1 MWTDNI
7 RILLLFHLL
16 ALKLHSSEAAA
27 DDCEDGQFQ
36 CSNQRCIPAIW
47 KCDDDDDCSDNS
59 DEENCPRRTCAPA
72 EFACLN
78 GQCVPGRWRC
88 DGEPECPDGS
98 DEAEVTCSKQ
108 TCPPEK
114 FDCGGSTNKCV
125 SLSWRCD
132 GEKDCENGADEKDCA
147 SDAKACPRGEF
158 MCGNRKCL
166 ASVYVCDGDDDCG
179 DGSDELKCAAQMTCG
194 PDHLRCNSTECV
206 PLMWSCDGDPD
217 CADGSDEGPA
227 RCGGGGGEGGGPPYP
242 THRRANCTAGE
253 FRCAN
258 GECVRLAWKCDGDP
272 DCKDKSDE
280 LDCPLLTCR
289 PDEFQCGDGSCIHGT
304 KQCNKVH
311 DCPDHSDES
320 GCVNA
325 TRCEGPLK
333 FLCKNGECIDSSKV
347 CDSVKNCKDRSDE
360 PKKECGLNECL
371 INNGGCSHICTDRP
385 IGFECQCPA
394 GYQLLDKKTCGDIN
408 ECEDPAACSQMCVNY
423 KGDFKCECYEG
434 YEIDP
439 VTKTCKA
446 EGKSAYLLVTNR
458 HEIRRI
464 DPVKREYTQVVS
476 TQKNAVALDVD
487 VANNRIFWSDRFHRK
502 IYSAFIQE
510 ASEPSQQVPLLQAS
524 LQAPVGLALDWLQH
538 NLYWTDAGHKT
549 VSVASVDGARRRVLV
564 STELSEPRAVVLDPH
579 NGFMYWSDWGTP
591 AKIEKSGMNGV
602 DRQVLVNSHI
612 EWPNGISLDVANR
625 RLYWVDSKLHLIASV
640 DLNGAHRRTHLAS
653 AQTLGQPYALAVF
666 EDRIYWTDR
675 EKEAV
680 FSANRL
686 TGQDIQ
692 ALAEHLNDPL
702 DIVVFHQLRQPPGPD
717 SCNLGSVA
725 NGGCEYLCLKAPQIT
740 EHSPKYTCA
749 CPDGQELGAHMRRCV
764 PAPPRDQTPPPS
776 SSPPPPST
784 PPPPSRSDAV
794 TPPRDGD
801 AISQADGVPHLTTGP
816 PVAPPTPLTP
826 LPPATAPGPAE
837 DTVSL
842 APEPSPAPTVKLAP
856 PTQPGD
862 SSVSQHSGGEGF
874 IMGENLTVAV
884 LGVVIPIVPVV
895 ATVVFGLL
903 CAGLYVAWRNYR
915 RHATK
920 SMNFD
925 NPVYRKTTGEGED
938 DEIHIGRADAMTQH
952 GQQQHHHHHHH
963 HHPYPPGVGMGVMA
977 TGGSVGGGSGGG
989 VVGGG
994 GGGTCPQFITLPL
1007 GGGMA
1012 DPGTHWYTEQP
1023 MLSPSSK

>member
-1 MWTDNI
+1 MS
-7 RILLLFHLL
+7 
-16 ALKLHSSEAAA
+16 A
-27 DDCEDGQFQ
+27 
-36 CSNQRCIPAIW
+36 
-47 KCDDDDDCSDNS
+47 
-59 DEENCPRRTCAPA
+59 
-72 EFACLN
+72 
-78 GQCVPGRWRC
+78 
-88 DGEPECPDGS
+88 
-98 DEAEVTCSKQ
+98 
-108 TCPPEK
+108 
-114 FDCGGSTNKCV
+114 
-125 SLSWRCD
+125 
-132 GEKDCENGADEKDCA
+132 
-147 SDAKACPRGEF
+147 
-158 MCGNRKCL
+158 
-166 ASVYVCDGDDDCG
+166 
-179 DGSDELKCAAQMTCG
+179 
-194 PDHLRCNSTECV
+194 
-206 PLMWSCDGDPD
+206 
-217 CADGSDEGPA
+217 
-227 RCGGGGGEGGGPPYP
+227 
-242 THRRANCTAGE
+242 
-253 FRCAN
+253 
-258 GECVRLAWKCDGDP
+258 
-272 DCKDKSDE
+272 
-280 LDCPLLTCR
+280 PLLTCR

-549 VSVASVDGARRRVLV
+549 LSVASVDGARRRVLV

-764 PAPPRDQTPPPS
+764 PA
-776 SSPPPPST
+776 
-784 PPPPSRSDAV
+784 
-794 TPPRDGD
+794 
-801 AISQADGVPHLTTGP
+801 
-816 PVAPPTPLTP
+816 
-826 LPPATAPGPAE
+826 
-837 DTVSL
+837 
-842 APEPSPAPTVKLAP
+842 
-856 PTQPGD
+856 
-862 SSVSQHSGGEGF
+862 GGEGF

-884 LGVVIPIVPVV
+884 LGVVIPI
-895 ATVVFGLL
+895 VVFGLL

>member
-1 MWTDNI
+1 
-7 RILLLFHLL
+7 
-16 ALKLHSSEAAA
+16 
-27 DDCEDGQFQ
+27 
-36 CSNQRCIPAIW
+36 
-47 KCDDDDDCSDNS
+47 
-59 DEENCPRRTCAPA
+59 
-72 EFACLN
+72 
-78 GQCVPGRWRC
+78 
-88 DGEPECPDGS
+88 
-98 DEAEVTCSKQ
+98 
-108 TCPPEK
+108 
-114 FDCGGSTNKCV
+114 
-125 SLSWRCD
+125 
-132 GEKDCENGADEKDCA
+132 
-147 SDAKACPRGEF
+147 

-227 RCGGGGGEGGGPPYP
+227 RCGGEGGGPPYP

-502 IYSAFIQE
+502 ISSAFIQE
-510 ASEPSQQVPLLQAS
+510 ASDPSQQVPLLQAS

-549 VSVASVDGARRRVLV
+549 LSVASVDGARRRVLV

-666 EDRIYWTDR
+666 EF
-675 EKEAV
+675 KL
-680 FSANRL
+680 SA
-686 TGQDIQ
+686 
-692 ALAEHLNDPL
+692 P
-702 DIVVFHQLRQPPGPD
+702 
-717 SCNLGSVA
+717 
-725 NGGCEYLCLKAPQIT
+725 
-740 EHSPKYTCA
+740 
-749 CPDGQELGAHMRRCV
+749 
-764 PAPPRDQTPPPS
+764 
-776 SSPPPPST
+776 
-784 PPPPSRSDAV
+784 
-794 TPPRDGD
+794 
-801 AISQADGVPHLTTGP
+801 
-816 PVAPPTPLTP
+816 
-826 LPPATAPGPAE
+826 
-837 DTVSL
+837 
-842 APEPSPAPTVKLAP
+842 
-856 PTQPGD
+856 
-862 SSVSQHSGGEGF
+862 
-874 IMGENLTVAV
+874 
-884 LGVVIPIVPVV
+884 
-895 ATVVFGLL
+895 
-903 CAGLYVAWRNYR
+903 
-915 RHATK
+915 
-920 SMNFD
+920 
-925 NPVYRKTTGEGED
+925 
-938 DEIHIGRADAMTQH
+938 
-952 GQQQHHHHHHH
+952 
-963 HHPYPPGVGMGVMA
+963 
-977 TGGSVGGGSGGG
+977 
-989 VVGGG
+989 
-994 GGGTCPQFITLPL
+994 
-1007 GGGMA
+1007 
-1012 DPGTHWYTEQP
+1012 
-1023 MLSPSSK
+1023 